1 MATIKPLGL
10 IYTIKTNDAMY
21 IHTAHTQN
29 NTRHTYL
36 YIKGQSEGAAEIKV
50 TPLGESEGAAEI
62 KVTP

>member
-50 TPLGESEGAAEI
+50 TP
-62 KVTP
+62 